1 MPLLKVGTRLKSA
14 VCATEVMVV
23 AAPKDQDVD
32 VRCGGVAVLSP
43 GETAPAGAALDAGA
57 AAGTAL
63 GKRYVTADGALE
75 LLCVKPGKG
84 SLAVGTTALALKEAK
99 QLPSSD

>member
-1 MPLLKVGTRLKSA
+1 

-23 AAPKDQDVD
+23 AAPGDQDID
-32 VRCGGVAVLSP
+32 IRCGGAPMLAP
-43 GETAPAGAALDAGA
+43 GDAATGGGALDAGA
-57 AAGTAL
+57 AQGTAL
-63 GKRYVTADGALE
+63 GKRYVSAAGDLE

-84 SLAVGTTALALKEAK
+84 SLTVAGALLALKEAK